1 MAPFSRAS
9 FPILILRTSE
19 QLVLDH
25 IRWSDNYRSGLGTT
39 KCHSNAFVVE
49 NMADKGE
56 DGEDK
61 SGNSLSKIKISS
73 CFLHF
78 EGIKG
83 VPVKL
88 QSKGSKKHKRRK

>member
-1 MAPFSRAS
+1 MAPFPRAS

-49 NMADKGE
+49 NMADA
-56 DGEDK
+56 GEDK
-61 SGNSLSKIKISS
+61 SGNALSKIKITS

-88 QSKGSKKHKRRK
+88 QSKGSKVC